1 MAALHSRELVGVSQ
15 AETGRLRLLTGLVLF
30 LAAGCV
36 TWAAARLTIPSTAEW
51 LYLVIAVGL
60 VGVGTACSA
69 PVRIRTQFRLSA
81 ASAAVLVLVVVVPP
95 AWAIVCAATG
105 VTVARLAAR
114 HTGSSLHKALHN
126 SGKDVLAAT
135 AATYAAWLA
144 GVRPSLDGDLLA
156 RSWTTYVLALLL
168 AAAAFAAVEHVVTPA
183 TVALASGRPWAQV
196 WRTDLDV
203 RLLVDAAGM
212 VLAGAALGLIALDP
226 RLMIAM
232 PLAQLVLYLVYMH
245 RLHLRAERATWEQ
258 LAAATDALSGVDLDG
273 VLRTAAQGAVAVFN
287 ARQAQVELW
296 DVEPC
301 RLVRA
306 DAHGVLYDGP
316 SGGAPPPA
324 ELTASRFLGGR
335 DGSAIGV
342 LRLALP
348 PTTGGIHGREESTL
362 HAFGAS
368 LTTAILN
375 ARAYADLSAQRDQ
388 HARDARIDPLTGLA
402 NRRHLL
408 DQLAQSQE
416 HPGSGT
422 LALALVDLNR
432 FKEVNDTLGHAF
444 GDQLLVDLGGR
455 LHAAAEENGA
465 VVARLGGDEFAILL
479 DNLPAPA
486 TAIHRARR
494 ILDCLRDPVGLA
506 GMQVTVQASAGIAL
520 AGPGVD
526 AGELLRRADVA
537 MYQAK
542 RAGVAIVDYQHGR
555 DTADHRQ
562 LSLGGELARAVA
574 EGEFAVRFQPIVDL
588 GSGEAVAA
596 EALTRWQHPRH
607 GVLLPKQ
614 WLPVVERSDL
624 LGAFTAGVLRQA
636 LAGLR
641 EWKAAGFD
649 LAVALNVSP
658 HSLLDPAFPALV
670 LDQLRAHR
678 LDPSALVLEL
688 AETTSMAQL
697 QSVERALNGLRSA
710 GVRLALDDFGTG
722 HSSLSVVSEVP
733 VHELKIDRTFVAAMR
748 TSAQAAAAVRS
759 TVELGRSL
767 GVAVVAEGVE
777 TADQRQALWE
787 LGCTAGQGHLFG
799 RPMPVAELLDALR
812 AGVDGVRGT
821 LATSLHQGATVIAL
835 RNRPPA

>member
-1 MAALHSRELVGVSQ
+1 MRKG
-15 AETGRLRLLTGLVLF
+15 ETGQLRLLTGLVLF

-36 TWAAARLTIPSTAEW
+36 TWAATHLVAPSPAEW

-60 VGVGTACSA
+60 VIVATACSA
-69 PVRIRTQFRLSA
+69 PVQIRSQMRFTA
-81 ASAAVLVLVVVVPP
+81 TSAAVLVLAVILPP
-95 AWAIVCAATG
+95 AWAILCAATG
-105 VTVARLAAR
+105 VTAGRLAAR
-114 HTGSSLHKALHN
+114 HAGVSFHKALHN

-135 AATYAAWLA
+135 AASYAAWLA
-144 GVRPSLDGDLLA
+144 GVRPGVEGELLTQG
-156 RSWTTYVLALLL
+156 WVTYVVALSL
-168 AAAAFAAVEHVVTPA
+168 AAAAFAAVEEIVMPA
-183 TVALASGRPWAQV
+183 TLVLATGRSWGQI
-196 WRTDLDV
+196 WRTDWDV
-203 RLLVDAAGM
+203 RLAVNLASIL
-212 VLAGAALGLIALDP
+212 LAGAALGLLALDP
-226 RLMIAM
+226 RLMIAI
-232 PLAQLVLYLVYMH
+232 PLAQLVLYLLYMH
-245 RLHLRAERATWEQ
+245 RLHLRAERTTWEQ
-258 LAAATDALSGVDLDG
+258 LAAATDALNGVDLTG
-273 VLRTAAQGAVAVFN
+273 VLHTAARGAVAVFN

-306 DAHGVLYDGP
+306 DATRVLYDGP
-316 SGGAPPPA
+316 SSQAPPPA

-348 PTTGGIHGREESTL
+348 ATTGGIHGREESTL
-362 HAFGAS
+362 RAFGAS

-375 ARAYADLSAQRDQ
+375 ARAYAELTEERDR
-388 HARDARIDPLTGLA
+388 HAEDARHDPLTGLA
-402 NRRHLL
+402 NRRALL
-408 DQLAQSQE
+408 DRLGAAPEQPA
-416 HPGSGT
+416 SGT
-422 LALALVDLNR
+422 RALALVDLNR

-444 GDQLLVDLGGR
+444 GDQLLVELGGR
-455 LHAAAEENGA
+455 LHAAADENGA
-465 VVARLGGDEFAILL
+465 VVARLGGDEFAIVL

-494 ILDCLRDPVGLA
+494 ILDCLRDPVALA

-520 AGPGVD
+520 AGPGVA

-542 RAGVAIVDYQHGR
+542 RAGVSIVDYQHGR

-562 LSLGGELARAVA
+562 LSLGGELARAVE
-574 EGEFAVRFQPIVDL
+574 EGEFTVRFQPIVDL

-614 WLPVVERSDL
+614 WLPIVERSDL
-624 LGAFTAGVLRQA
+624 LGAFTARVLRQA
-636 LAGLR
+636 LLGLR

-649 LAVALNVSP
+649 LTVALNVSP
-658 HSLLDPAFPALV
+658 HSLLDPAFPAMV
-670 LDQLRAHR
+670 LDELRARR
-678 LDPSALVLEL
+678 LDPGSLMLEL
-688 AETTSMAQL
+688 AETTSVGQL
-697 QSVERALNGLRSA
+697 QAVERVLTTLRSA

-722 HSSLSVVSEVP
+722 HSSLSVVSEVA

-767 GVAVVAEGVE
+767 GLALVAEGVE

-799 RPMPVAELLDALR
+799 RPMKAGELLEALR
-812 AGVDGVRGT
+812 DGADGVRGS
-821 LATSLHQGATVIAL
+821 LAASLHPGATVIAL

>member
-1 MAALHSRELVGVSQ
+1 VRTG
-15 AETGRLRLLTGLVLF
+15 ETGQRLKLFTGLVLF

-36 TWAAARLTIPSTAEW
+36 TWAIVHLVTPSPAEW

-60 VGVGTACSA
+60 VVVGTACSA
-69 PVRIRTQFRLSA
+69 PVSIRGPVRLNA
-81 ASAAVLVLVVVVPP
+81 TSAAVLLCVLVLPP
-95 AWAIVCAATG
+95 PWAVLCAAAG
-105 VTVARLAAR
+105 LTVGRLATR
-114 HTGSSLHKALHN
+114 HTGASLHKALHN
-126 SGKDVLAAT
+126 SGKDILGVAA
-135 AATYAAWLA
+135 AAYAVSLA
-144 GVRPSLDGDLLA
+144 GIQPSLDGDLLTEPW
-156 RSWTTYVLALLL
+156 STYVAALLL
-168 AAAAFAAVEHVVTPA
+168 AALAFAAVEEIVTPA
-183 TVALASGRPWAQV
+183 TVVLATGRSFAQV
-196 WRTDLDV
+196 SRTNWDI
-203 RLLVDAAGM
+203 RLAINVAS
-212 VLAGAALGLIALDP
+212 VLLTGAALGLIALDP

-245 RLHLRAERATWEQ
+245 RMHLRAERSTWEQ
-258 LAAATDALSGVDLDG
+258 LAAATDALSGVDLKG
-273 VLRTAAQGAVAVFN
+273 VLSTAARGAVAVFN

-306 DAHGVLYDGP
+306 DAQGVLYDGA
-316 SGGAPPPA
+316 SSAAPPPPA
-324 ELTASRFLGGR
+324 PLTASRLLGGR

-348 PTTGGIHGREESTL
+348 TPMAGLHGREESTL
-362 HAFGAS
+362 RAYGAS

-375 ARAYADLSAQRDQ
+375 ARAYADLHDQSERHAQ
-388 HARDARIDPLTGLA
+388 DARRDPLTGLD
-402 NRRHLL
+402 NRRALL
-408 DQLAQSQE
+408 DRIGTAQE

-444 GDQLLVDLGGR
+444 GDHLLVEVGGR
-455 LHAAAEENGA
+455 LDAAAKDNGA
-465 VVARLGGDEFAILL
+465 RVARLGGDEFAILL

-494 ILDCLRDPVGLA
+494 ILDCLREPVGLA
-506 GMQVTVQASAGIAL
+506 GMQITVQASAGIAL
-520 AGPGVD
+520 AGPGVS

-542 RAGVAIVDYQHGR
+542 RAGVSIVDYQHGR

-574 EGEFAVRFQPIVDL
+574 EGEFTVRFQPIVDL

-614 WLPVVERSDL
+614 WLPIVERSDL
-624 LGAFTAGVLRQA
+624 LGAFTSRVLRQA
-636 LAGLR
+636 LLGLR
-641 EWKAAGFD
+641 EWKSAGFD

-658 HSLLDPAFPALV
+658 HSLLDPAFPTLV
-670 LDQLRAHR
+670 LDELRAHR
-678 LDPSALVLEL
+678 LDPGSLVLEL
-688 AETTSMAQL
+688 AETASVGQL
-697 QSVERALNGLRSA
+697 QAVERVLTGLRNA

-722 HSSLSVVSEVP
+722 HSSLSVVSEIP

-767 GVAVVAEGVE
+767 GLTVVAEGVE

-799 RPMPVAELLDALR
+799 RAMKAGELLEALR
-812 AGVDGVRGT
+812 DGIDGVRGS
-821 LATSLHQGATVIAL
+821 LATSLHRGATVIAL

>member
-1 MAALHSRELVGVSQ
+1 VWKG
-15 AETGRLRLLTGLVLF
+15 ETGQLRLLTGLVLF

-36 TWAAARLTIPSTAEW
+36 TWAAAHLAAPSPSEVI
-51 LYLVIAVGL
+51 YLVVAVSLAG
-60 VGVGTACSA
+60 VGVACSA
-69 PVRIRTQFRLSA
+69 PVRIRTQIRFSA
-81 ASAAVLVLVVVVPP
+81 SSAFLLVIVVGLPP
-95 AWAIVCAATG
+95 AWAIVCTAAG
-105 VTVARLAAR
+105 VTAARLMVR
-114 HTGSSLHKALHN
+114 HSGASVHKALHN
-126 SGKDVLAAT
+126 SGKDVLAAA
-135 AATYAAWLA
+135 AATYAVWLA
-144 GVRPSLDGDLLA
+144 GARPSLDGDLLTQP
-156 RSWTTYVLALLL
+156 WTVYPAALLL
-168 AAAAFAAVEHVVTPA
+168 AAAALIAVEEVVMMTTLQLA
-183 TVALASGRPWAQV
+183 TGRPWGQI
-196 WRTDLDV
+196 WRTDWDV
-203 RLLVDAAGM
+203 RLALNVAS
-212 VLAGAALGLIALDP
+212 VLLAGAALGLVALDP
-226 RLMIAM
+226 GLLIAI
-232 PLAQLVLYLVYMH
+232 PPVQLVVYLVYMH
-245 RLHLRAERATWEQ
+245 RLHLRAERSTWEQ
-258 LAAATDALSGVDLDG
+258 LAAATDALNGVDLDG
-273 VLRTAAQGAVAVFN
+273 VLRTAARGAVAVFN
-287 ARQAQVELW
+287 ASQAQVELW

-306 DAHGVLYDGP
+306 DADRVLYDGP
-316 SGGAPPPA
+316 SSQAPPPA
-324 ELTASRFLGGR
+324 VLTASRLLGGR

-348 PTTGGIHGREESTL
+348 PATDGIHGREESTL
-362 HAFGAS
+362 RAFGAS

-375 ARAYADLSAQRDQ
+375 ARAYADLTGQRDE
-388 HARDARIDPLTGLA
+388 HAREARLDPLTGLA
-402 NRRHLL
+402 NRRDLL
-408 DQLAQSQE
+408 DRIGAAQE
-416 HPGSGT
+416 RPGSGT

-444 GDQLLVDLGGR
+444 GDQLLVEVGGR
-455 LHAAAEENGA
+455 LDAAARDNGA
-465 VVARLGGDEFAILL
+465 VVARLGGDEFAILFE
-479 DNLPAPA
+479 NLPAPA

-494 ILDCLRDPVGLA
+494 ILDCLREPVGLA

-520 AGPGVD
+520 AGPGVGE
-526 AGELLRRADVA
+526 GELLRRADVA

-542 RAGVAIVDYQHGR
+542 RAGVSIVDYQHGR

-574 EGEFAVRFQPIVDL
+574 EGEFTVRFQPIVDL

-614 WLPVVERSDL
+614 WLPIVERSDL
-624 LGAFTAGVLRQA
+624 LGAFTARVLRQA
-636 LAGLR
+636 LLGLR
-641 EWKAAGFD
+641 EWKSAGFD

-670 LDQLRAHR
+670 LDELSAHR
-678 LDPSALVLEL
+678 LDPSSLVLEL
-688 AETTSMAQL
+688 AETASVGQL
-697 QSVERALNGLRSA
+697 RAVDRVLTGLRTA

-767 GVAVVAEGVE
+767 ALTVVAEGVE

-799 RPMPVAELLDALR
+799 RAMKAGELLEALR
-812 AGVDGVRGT
+812 DGVDGVRGS

>member
-1 MAALHSRELVGVSQ
+1 MSEG
-15 AETGRLRLLTGLVLF
+15 ETGRLRLLTGLVLF

-36 TWAAARLTIPSTAEW
+36 AWAAAQLAAPSPAEW

-60 VGVGTACSA
+60 VAVGTACSA
-69 PVRIRTQFRLSA
+69 PVRIRTQLRLSA
-81 ASAAVLVLVVVVPP
+81 ASAAMLTLTVLLPP
-95 AWAIVCAATG
+95 EWTIVCAATG
-105 VTVARLAAR
+105 VLFARLVARHRGA
-114 HTGSSLHKALHN
+114 SLHKALHN
-126 SGKDVLAAT
+126 GGKDILAVT
-135 AATYAAWLA
+135 AATYAAWAA
-144 GVRPSLDGDLLA
+144 GVHSSLDGDLLTQH
-156 RSWTTYVLALLL
+156 WTTYVVALPL
-168 AAAAFAAVEHVVTPA
+168 AAAAFAAVEHTVTPA
-183 TVALASGRPWAQV
+183 TVALATGRSWAQV

-203 RLLVDAAGM
+203 RVLVDFAGLL
-212 VLAGAALGLIALDP
+212 LAGAAVGLVAFDP
-226 RLMIAM
+226 RLLIAI
-232 PLAQLVLYLVYMH
+232 PLAQLVLYLLYMH

-258 LAAATDALSGVDLDG
+258 LAAATDALNGVDLDG
-273 VLRTAAQGAVAVFN
+273 VLRTAARGAVAVFG

-306 DAHGVLYDGP
+306 DVDGVLYDGP
-316 SGGAPPPA
+316 SSKAPQPA

-348 PTTGGIHGREESTL
+348 PLTGGIQGREESTL
-362 HAFGAS
+362 RAFGAS

-375 ARAYADLSAQRDQ
+375 ARAYADLHEQSER
-388 HARDARIDPLTGLA
+388 HASDARHDSLTGLD
-402 NRRHLL
+402 NRRALL
-408 DQLAQSQE
+408 DRLGDAQEQS
-416 HPGSGT
+416 GSGT
-422 LALALVDLNR
+422 RALALVDLNR

-444 GDQLLVDLGGR
+444 GDQLLVEVAGR
-455 LHAAAEENGA
+455 LDAAAGEHGA
-465 VVARLGGDEFAILL
+465 RVARLGGDEFAILL

-494 ILDCLRDPVGLA
+494 ILDCLREPVGLA

-520 AGPGVD
+520 AGPGVS

-542 RAGVAIVDYQHGR
+542 RAGVSIVDYQHGR

-588 GSGEAVAA
+588 GSGEVVAA
-596 EALTRWQHPRH
+596 ETRTRWQHPRH

-614 WLPVVERSDL
+614 WLPIVERSDL
-624 LGAFTAGVLRQA
+624 LGAFTARVLRQA
-636 LAGLR
+636 LLGLR
-641 EWKAAGFD
+641 EWQSAGFD
-649 LAVALNVSP
+649 LSVALNVSP
-658 HSLLDPAFPALV
+658 HSLLDPTFPTMV
-670 LDQLRAHR
+670 LDELRAHR
-678 LDPSALVLEL
+678 LDPASLVLEL
-688 AETTSMAQL
+688 AETTSVGQL
-697 QSVERALNGLRSA
+697 QAVERVLASLRAA

-722 HSSLSVVSEVP
+722 QSSLSIVSEIP
-733 VHELKIDRTFVAAMR
+733 VHELKIDHTFVAAMR

-767 GVAVVAEGVE
+767 GLTVVAEGVE

-799 RPMPVAELLDALR
+799 RAMKAGELLEALR
-812 AGVDGVRGT
+812 DGVDGVRGS
-821 LATSLHQGATVIAL
+821 LAPSLHPGATVIAL

>member
-1 MAALHSRELVGVSQ
+1 MSRG
-15 AETGRLRLLTGLVLF
+15 ETGQLRLLTGLVLLSAGGC
-30 LAAGCV
+30 LA
-36 TWAAARLTIPSTAEW
+36 WAVPRLSVPSPSEAFV
-51 LYLVIAVGL
+51 LVIAAALVV
-60 VGVGTACSA
+60 VGVGCSA
-69 PVRIRTQFRLSA
+69 PVRIRTQIRFNA
-81 ASAAVLVLVVVVPP
+81 ASSAVLVVAVVLPPQWALVCVAAGVAVGRGVV
-95 AWAIVCAATG
+95 
-105 VTVARLAAR
+105 R
-114 HTGSSLHKALHN
+114 HRGGSLHKALHN
-126 SGKDVLAAT
+126 GGTV
-135 AATYAAWLA
+135 
-144 GVRPSLDGDLLA
+144 V
-156 RSWTTYVLALLL
+156 L
-168 AAAAFAAVEHVVTPA
+168 AAAAATGAVSAAGVHPTLAGGAVAPWTTYLLALLVGAVAFVVVEEAVIAT
-183 TVALASGRPWAQV
+183 TVALVTGRSMQQV
-196 WRTDLDV
+196 LRTDADIRLALNLACLAIAVAATALVMLDL
-203 RLLVDAAGM
+203 RLLVA
-212 VLAGAALGLIALDP
+212 I
-226 RLMIAM
+226 

-245 RLHLRAERATWEQ
+245 RLHLRAERSTWEQ
-258 LAAATDALSGVDLDG
+258 LAAATDALNGVDLTG
-273 VLRTAAQGAVAVFN
+273 VLHTAARGAVGLFN

-306 DAHGVLYDGP
+306 DADGVVYDGP
-316 SGGAPPPA
+316 SGAAPPPA
-324 ELTASRFLGGR
+324 PLTASRFLGGR
-335 DGSAIGV
+335 DGSAVGV

-348 PTTGGIHGREESTL
+348 ATTVGLDGREESTL
-362 HAFGAS
+362 RAYGAS

-375 ARAYADLSAQRDQ
+375 ARAYAELIAERDQ
-388 HARDARIDPLTGLA
+388 HARDARRDPLTGLA
-402 NRRHLL
+402 NRRALL
-408 DQLAQSQE
+408 DRLAEAREST
-416 HPGSGT
+416 GGT

-444 GDQLLVDLGGR
+444 GDKLLVEVGERLG
-455 LHAAAEENGA
+455 AAATDNGA

-479 DNLPAPA
+479 EHLPAPA

-494 ILDCLRDPVGLA
+494 ILDCLREPVALA

-520 AGPGVD
+520 AGPGVS

-574 EGEFAVRFQPIVDL
+574 GGEFTVRFQPIVEL
-588 GSGEAVAA
+588 GSGEAIAA
-596 EALTRWQHPRH
+596 EALTRWHHPRH

-614 WLPVVERSDL
+614 WLPIVERSDL

-641 EWKAAGFD
+641 EWRAAGFD

-658 HSLLDPAFPALV
+658 HSLLDPAFPAMV
-670 LDQLRAHR
+670 LEELGAQR
-678 LDPSALVLEL
+678 LDPGSLVLEL
-688 AETTSMAQL
+688 AETASVGQL
-697 QSVERALNGLRSA
+697 QAVDRVLNSLRAA

-767 GVAVVAEGVE
+767 GLTVVAEGVE

-787 LGCTAGQGHLFG
+787 VGCTAGQGHLFG
-799 RPMPVAELLDALR
+799 RPVDAAELLDALR
-812 AGVDGVRGT
+812 AGVDGVRGA
-821 LATSLHQGATVIAL
+821 LAASLHRGATVIAL
-835 RNRPPA
+835 RHRPPA

>member
-1 MAALHSRELVGVSQ
+1 MREG
-15 AETGRLRLLTGLVLF
+15 ETGRLRLLTGLVLF
-30 LAAGCV
+30 LAAGSV
-36 TWAAARLTIPSTAEW
+36 TWAATQLAIPSATEW
-51 LYLVIAVGL
+51 LYLVIAAGL
-60 VGVGTACSA
+60 VAVGTACST
-69 PVRIRTQFRLSA
+69 PVRIRTQLGLNASSA
-81 ASAAVLVLVVVVPP
+81 AILLTTIVVPTGWAVL
-95 AWAIVCAATG
+95 CAAAG
-105 VTVARLAAR
+105 VLFARIVVR
-114 HTGSSLHKALHN
+114 HRGGSLHKALHN
-126 SGKDVLAAT
+126 SGKDILAAT
-135 AATYAAWLA
+135 AAACAVMVA
-144 GVRPSLDGDLLA
+144 GVHPFRDGDLLA
-156 RSWTTYVLALLL
+156 QPWTTYLLALPL
-168 AAAAFAAVEHVVTPA
+168 AAAAFAAVEHIVTPA
-183 TVALASGRPWAQV
+183 TVALATGRSWAQV

-203 RLLVDAAGM
+203 RLLVDVAGM

-258 LAAATDALSGVDLDG
+258 LAAATDALNGLDLSG

-287 ARQAQVELW
+287 ARQAQIELW

-306 DAHGVLYDGP
+306 SAQAVLYDGP
-316 SGGAPPPA
+316 SGQAPPPA

-348 PTTGGIHGREESTL
+348 STMVGAAQGREESTL
-362 HAFGAS
+362 RAFAAS

-375 ARAYADLSAQRDQ
+375 ARAYAELTEQRDR
-388 HARDARIDPLTGLA
+388 HALDARRDPLTGLE
-402 NRRHLL
+402 NRRALL
-408 DQLAQSQE
+408 DRLGAPQQE
-416 HPGSGT
+416 PGSGT
-422 LALALVDLNR
+422 RALALVDLNR

-444 GDQLLVDLGGR
+444 GDQLLVELGGR
-455 LHAAAEENGA
+455 LRAAAHDNGA
-465 VVARLGGDEFAILL
+465 VVARLGGDEFAIVL

-494 ILDCLRDPVGLA
+494 ILDCLREPVGLA
-506 GMQVTVQASAGIAL
+506 GMQITVQASAGIAL
-520 AGPGVD
+520 ASPGVS

-542 RAGVAIVDYQHGR
+542 RASVSIVDYQHGR

-574 EGEFAVRFQPIVDL
+574 EGEFTVRFQPIVDL

-614 WLPVVERSDL
+614 WLPIVERSDL
-624 LGAFTAGVLRQA
+624 LAAFTARVLRQA
-636 LAGLR
+636 LLGLR
-641 EWKAAGFD
+641 EWRSAGFD

-658 HSLLDPAFPALV
+658 HSLLDPAFPTMV
-670 LDQLRAHR
+670 LDELRAHR

-688 AETTSMAQL
+688 AETTSVGQL
-697 QSVERALNGLRSA
+697 HAVERVLTGLRRA
-710 GVRLALDDFGTG
+710 GVRFALDDFGTG

-733 VHELKIDRTFVAAMR
+733 VHELKIDRTFTAAMR
-748 TSAQAAAAVRS
+748 TSPQAEAAVRS

-767 GVAVVAEGVE
+767 GLTVVAEGVE

-799 RPMPVAELLDALR
+799 RAMKAGELLEALR
-812 AGVDGVRGT
+812 DGVGGVRGS
-821 LATSLHQGATVIAL
+821 LAASLHHGATVIAL